1 MRASVAGG
9 IASIILVLNLL
20 VIGILSFVEI
30 FNKVNRNLQIR
41 TRELNAYKYN
51 MTNNFLSSDLVECK
65 NALGSIDI
73 TTEDIV

>member
-1 MRASVAGG
+1 VRASVAGG
-9 IASIILVLNLL
+9 IASIILVLTLL

-51 MTNNFLSSDLVECK
+51 MSNNFLSSDLVECT
-65 NALGSIDI
+65 NALGCIDI